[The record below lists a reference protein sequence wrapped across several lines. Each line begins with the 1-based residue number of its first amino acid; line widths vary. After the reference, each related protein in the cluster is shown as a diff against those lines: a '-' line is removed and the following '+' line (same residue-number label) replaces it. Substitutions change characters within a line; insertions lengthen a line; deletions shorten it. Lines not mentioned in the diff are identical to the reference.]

1 LFTQQ
6 IGTGKVRRSTA
17 YATMHV
23 ELAKTLTVCDVKS
36 SLVAA
41 FAEELKQI
49 TMNKGLTV
57 EITACERDE
66 QMFPTFY

>member
-1 LFTQQ
+1 
-6 IGTGKVRRSTA
+6 
-17 YATMHV
+17 MHV